1 MTASNVEL
9 IDRDGNTLRIR
20 GCRDKDE
27 EIAAM
32 ASLMKAAG
40 LADLRKPW
48 NVFTKKIKSS
58 PC

>member
-1 MTASNVEL
+1 MTSNIEL
-9 IDRDGNTLRIR
+9 IDPDGNTLRIR

-32 ASLMKAAG
+32 ASLMKAAQEG
-40 LADLRKPW
+40 NLRKPW
-48 NVFTKKIKSS
+48 HVFTKKIRSS